1 MIRHQYRFQL
11 SQFLFRTM
19 QHLFVCFTQV
29 MQENDVFNIVFS
41 SSSKVYGVPQY
52 LPLDELHPAGNCTNP
67 YGKTKY
73 MVEQILQDLC
83 SVNQVL
89 SNTLFLYSSFNA
101 NSYGYMYAG
110 HDKHFLE
117 C

>member
-1 MIRHQYRFQL
+1 M
-11 SQFLFRTM
+11 
-19 QHLFVCFTQV
+19 LFVCFTQV

-89 SNTLFLYSSFNA
+89 SL
-101 NSYGYMYAG
+101 
-110 HDKHFLE
+110 
-117 C
+117 